1 MCELANVIE
10 VAAMLAS
17 GKDIGVEDLPIR
29 ANAARQS
36 MMKSLPEMEKEHI
49 ARALALCDGNKRKSS
64 EILCI
69 SLRNLYRK
77 IERYN
82 IKLPKA

>member
-1 MCELANVIE
+1 
-10 VAAMLAS
+10 
-17 GKDIGVEDLPIR
+17 
-29 ANAARQS
+29 
-36 MMKSLPEMEKEHI
+36 MKSLPEMEKEHI